1 MENCLAAPQKDKQS
15 MCAKLHPIQPSN
27 STPRY
32 QIQENQKHSHR
43 ASLVVQ
49 RLRIRLPMQSTQVRS
64 LIQEDPTFLGASKPG
79 TTLLRPCT

>member
-1 MENCLAAPQKDKQS
+1 ML
-15 MCAKLHPIQPSN
+15 AKLHPIQPIS

-49 RLRIRLPMQSTQVRS
+49 KLRIHLPMQSTQVQS
-64 LIQEDPTFLGASKPG
+64 LVQEDPTFLGATKPG
-79 TTLLRPCT
+79 TTLLRPYT